1 MSLPRRYETATWWAR
16 GALLAI
22 ALAGISSCDRS
33 PAAPSPA
40 AEQRVTLSRVR
51 IDGPTLVAPGDS
63 PRYMAI
69 AEYSDGSSK
78 DVTATASWFP
88 NAELFPI
95 YFTSPGMAAPARRG
109 EATVSANAGGIGRL
123 TVRVLEPGTF
133 KLSGPLSETGVGALH
148 GATVEVLSG
157 VGAGLSATSDSKGYA
172 LYGVAG
178 PVRLRASAEGF
189 TPQVLDVVVT
199 GDTTQA
205 LELTPS
211 DAISDVS
218 GFWTLNVSPS
228 LGCRPGLPDVARRRT
243 YQVELIQNATRL
255 QVKVSSPTL
264 SRTTEHHFG
273 TVLGSRVQIM
283 IAGDTDTGEW
293 TYPDVFDHLSP
304 TEAFGFSGSVQ
315 GTVEGPEIR
324 ATMDGDL
331 VHFEIANTVAHAA
344 AWWCRSKD
352 HIVTLRR

>member
-1 MSLPRRYETATWWAR
+1 MGNEKGAGWAR
-16 GALLAI
+16 GALFVI

-40 AEQRVTLSRVR
+40 AEQPVTLSRVR

-95 YFTSPGMAAPARRG
+95 YFTSPGIAAPARRG

-133 KLSGPLSETGVGALH
+133 KLGGPLSETGVGALH

-157 VGAGLSATSDSKGYA
+157 VGQGLRATSDSKGYA

-205 LELTPS
+205 LRADTGGGHHRRFRILDDDRLAVP
-211 DAISDVS
+211 
-218 GFWTLNVSPS
+218 
-228 LGCRPGLPDVARRRT
+228 GCRPGLPDIARGRT

-264 SRTTEHHFG
+264 RQVPRRAPRAPSSARACKSDRWRHRLPASGAIPTCTT
-273 TVLGSRVQIM
+273 S
-283 IAGDTDTGEW
+283 
-293 TYPDVFDHLSP
+293 
-304 TEAFGFSGSVQ
+304 
-315 GTVEGPEIR
+315 
-324 ATMDGDL
+324 
-331 VHFEIANTVAHAA
+331 
-344 AWWCRSKD
+344 
-352 HIVTLRR
+352 